1 MMRGNRGRGIVK
13 AMTYRSQHEIWYK
26 LCEAPRTEQIQ
37 HQGQED
43 NALNFPHCAKEYG
56 DKVKKECGRCG
67 GRAMSIVDPEVD
79 AAYLRTLLTACDPR
93 NGDGLEPNLIQETAD
108 VRCAKRIKGY
118 TSRNRRKC
126 ERTGESMLCEGG
138 SGTAPCERT
147 AVAETTPPPAH
158 GRLSRQRDR
167 SRSTRARMLSSSH
180 RSFPLSQRASIYSQA
195 VGRRCNTDRTQ
206 AARSLQRSSTY
217 VYFHTVQAF
226 TLPHSLPRRRPPCD
240 IFDLQTLA

>member
-1 MMRGNRGRGIVK
+1 MWHTFVYHSMMRGNRGRGIVK
-13 AMTYRSQHEIWYK
+13 AMTYRSQDEIWYT
-26 LCEAPRTEQIQ
+26 LCEAPHTEQIQ

-43 NALNFPHCAKEYG
+43 NALNFPHCAKEYS

-67 GRAMSIVDPEVD
+67 GRAMSIVNPEVD

-93 NGDGLEPNLIQETAD
+93 NADGLEPNLIQETAD

-147 AVAETTPPPAH
+147 AVAETTPPAGP
-158 GRLSRQRDR
+158 R
-167 SRSTRARMLSSSH
+167 SSES
-180 RSFPLSQRASIYSQA
+180 
-195 VGRRCNTDRTQ
+195 
-206 AARSLQRSSTY
+206 AARPFSQHSRAYAVKFTQIVSTLTAGIY
-217 VYFHTVQAF
+217 LFAG
-226 TLPHSLPRRRPPCD
+226 RGE
-240 IFDLQTLA
+240 AM